1 MKLDKHLD
9 EPLNSNERYLYGIN
23 LRLEILIEMFSS
35 FLNVYAKQN
44 DIATTKTVMVEEVKS
59 EELVE
64 EVKEEVAKKKR
75 TTKK

>member
-1 MKLDKHLD
+1 MKIDKHLD
-9 EPLNSNERYLYGIN
+9 ETLNSNERYLYGIN

-59 EELVE
+59 EEVVE

>member
-59 EELVE
+59 EEVVE

>member
-44 DIATTKTVMVEEVKS
+44 EIATTKNVMVEEVKS
-59 EELVE
+59 EEVVE